1 MLHKDTIAGAVAR
14 EILRG
19 GRDGMAYKA
28 ELERRGADA
37 LQLCND
43 AARDARLM
51 NELAARRLEA

>member
-19 GRDGMAYKA
+19 GSDGMAYKA
-28 ELERRGADA
+28 ELDRRGADA